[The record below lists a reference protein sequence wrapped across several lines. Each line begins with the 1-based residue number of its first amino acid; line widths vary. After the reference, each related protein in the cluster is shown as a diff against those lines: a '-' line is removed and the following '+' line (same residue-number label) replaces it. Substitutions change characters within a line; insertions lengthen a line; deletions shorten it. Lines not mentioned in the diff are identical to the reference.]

1 MRVGPRYVL
10 AAAAVLAVALG
21 VGLVAF
27 TRDDELGSVA
37 VTLPSAPPSPSSPAL
52 SPSPTSS
59 PGPSGSGPSG
69 DAQTSSA
76 NAAIPLYVDPSGA
89 AAQQVRDYQAAGQA
103 ENAALIRKIADRP
116 VATWFADSS
125 PGGAGRARA
134 LVTAAARAGK
144 VPVLT
149 LYNIPHRDC
158 SGQSA
163 GGAASAAEY
172 KAWIDGMA
180 GALTGRAIVIL
191 EPDAMPHAVEDCLD
205 DAGRAERY
213 QLLGYAIDRLRAA
226 HSGVSVYLDAGNP
239 SWITD
244 TGRLAEALRAAG
256 VERAAGFSLNVAN
269 FETTEANIRYG
280 TELSGHLNGAR
291 FVIDTSRNGN
301 GPADRGPD
309 GDEHWCNPA
318 GRKLGDL
325 PTTSTGVAL
334 ADAYLW
340 IKRPGESDGACG
352 DGAPAAG
359 QWFADYALALAG

>member
-10 AAAAVLAVALG
+10 AAVALVAVAAG
-21 VGLVAF
+21 VGLAVS
-27 TRDDELGSVA
+27 RSSDPPGSVT
-37 VTLPSAPPSPSSPAL
+37 VTLPSAAPSPSV
-52 SPSPTSS
+52 SPSAS
-59 PGPSGSGPSG
+59 PVPGGM
-69 DAQTSSA
+69 QTSSSQ
-76 NAAIPLYVDPSGA
+76 AAIPLYVDPSGA
-89 AAQQVRDYQAAGQA
+89 AAQQVRDYQAAGQTALA
-103 ENAALIRKIADRP
+103 ESIRKIADRP

-125 PGGAGRARA
+125 TGGVDRARA
-134 LVTAAARAGK
+134 LVAAAAQAGR

-172 KAWIDGMA
+172 RGWIDGMA

-205 DAGRAERY
+205 DAGRTERY

-226 HSGVSVYLDAGNP
+226 HEGVSVYLDAGNP

-244 TGRLAEALRAAG
+244 TGRLAGALRAAG
-256 VERAAGFSLNVAN
+256 IERAAGFSLNVAN

-301 GPADRGPD
+301 GPADRGAND
-309 GDEHWCNPA
+309 HDHWCNPA

-325 PTTSTGVAL
+325 PTTSTGVPL

-352 DGAPAAG
+352 DGAPPAG